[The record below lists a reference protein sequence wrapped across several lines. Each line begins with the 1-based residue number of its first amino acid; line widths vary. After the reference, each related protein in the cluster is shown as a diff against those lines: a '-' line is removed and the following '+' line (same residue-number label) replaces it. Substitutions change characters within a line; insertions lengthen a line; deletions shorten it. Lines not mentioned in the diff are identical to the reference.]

1 MTILNYKLTP
11 TNELLT
17 ARTGLLTPAH
27 LMQSLD
33 LGKAINQHFPASNS
47 NSAFKASTFINTLV
61 LSQHEGGKCLD
72 DTLHIAKDKALS
84 LLLQQKI
91 PTPQA
96 IGTWLRRLGKDNQ
109 GITALS
115 EVNKILLSAALHNRK
130 NITLDIDA
138 TEVIANKANAQ
149 WTYKK
154 HKGYMPM
161 VGHIAQTGQIVATDF
176 RAGNTSPAKDN
187 LEFVKHCQSALP
199 EGVKINKLRIDAAG
213 YQAKIIAHCFDNN
226 IGFVIRAKMCKTL
239 KDIILDKDNEWQPLL
254 DKQGNDVEGQ
264 TTFKMQHFMDVKGNK
279 GKTFDLIVQR
289 TQIKGQGEMDLDMDI
304 DNTNDTD
311 QSFAIG
317 TYVYRMIATNLE
329 GLNNSEIVHFYNQ
342 RAKDSENRIKELKDD
357 FGAKQMPCGDF
368 AANALYF
375 DICSLSYN
383 LFALMRQL
391 LPLEFVNKRAKYV
404 RHRLYSIAA
413 KVIQHGRQITIKC
426 QAQYHGLLDQVLRE
440 IKAFKPLLT

>member
-17 ARTGLLTPAH
+17 ARTGLLTLAH

-33 LGKAINQHFPASNS
+33 LGKAINRHFPASNS

-91 PTPQA
+91 PTPQV

-149 WTYKK
+149 WTYTIYKK

-176 RAGNTSPAKDN
+176 RQDCVQN
-187 LEFVKHCQSALP
+187 H
-199 EGVKINKLRIDAAG
+199 R
-213 YQAKIIAHCFDNN
+213 
-226 IGFVIRAKMCKTL
+226 TL
-239 KDIILDKDNEWQPLL
+239 DITW
-254 DKQGNDVEGQ
+254 KQ
-264 TTFKMQHFMDVKGNK
+264 
-279 GKTFDLIVQR
+279 
-289 TQIKGQGEMDLDMDI
+289 
-304 DNTNDTD
+304 
-311 QSFAIG
+311 
-317 TYVYRMIATNLE
+317 
-329 GLNNSEIVHFYNQ
+329 
-342 RAKDSENRIKELKDD
+342 
-357 FGAKQMPCGDF
+357 
-368 AANALYF
+368 
-375 DICSLSYN
+375 
-383 LFALMRQL
+383 
-391 LPLEFVNKRAKYV
+391 
-404 RHRLYSIAA
+404 
-413 KVIQHGRQITIKC
+413 
-426 QAQYHGLLDQVLRE
+426 
-440 IKAFKPLLT
+440 